1 MERRPQGLKE
11 GSRNSLTALSCRI
24 RQCSKGL
31 VAHCRMQMWWAAVE
45 AALVEKITLD
55 YSTKQI
61 LNLASVQVQATHAAS
76 LPSSAARSQF
86 ESAAQASH
94 TVGHSI
100 ISVSTS
106 TDEKR
111 SHKELRAK
119 WHANK
124 EELKKSLPS
133 LTNYLVNYKPLWRA
147 PTVDGLSDYT
157 VHLSPLST
165 A

>member
-1 MERRPQGLKE
+1 M
-11 GSRNSLTALSCRI
+11 
-24 RQCSKGL
+24 
-31 VAHCRMQMWWAAVE
+31 E

-119 WHANK
+119 
-124 EELKKSLPS
+124 
-133 LTNYLVNYKPLWRA
+133 
-147 PTVDGLSDYT
+147 
-157 VHLSPLST
+157 
-165 A
+165 